1 MGIGYIRITFF
12 GGRNLKQNMRTLE
25 KKNGSDYKSYMK
37 YRHMVIT
44 ETYLAGV
51 LMCKDYSTKLENNML
66 EKEENNV
73 IKYFE
78 KAQQHKIIYVQY
90 ISTLN
95 IYILKE

>member
-1 MGIGYIRITFF
+1 
-12 GGRNLKQNMRTLE
+12 
-25 KKNGSDYKSYMK
+25 
-37 YRHMVIT
+37 MVIT

-78 KAQQHKIIYVQY
+78 KAQQHKIIYAPIHKY
-90 ISTLN
+90 FKYL
-95 IYILKE
+95 YFKGMKKRALKEIMILHFPLIGYIIFSLI